1 MASKSENIIFKMISS
16 VQKFKIF
23 DINSTQQ
30 KDAKYH
36 LVRSSAIKKKK
47 IQKHFTTPSF
57 PPFSTPSVIF
67 IPPFYCCLQSF
78 LE

>member
-1 MASKSENIIFKMISS
+1 MASKSENIIFEMISS

-36 LVRSSAIKKKK
+36 LVRSSATKKKK
-47 IQKHFTTPSF
+47 IQKHFHNTIFSSFFYIISHFHTT
-57 PPFSTPSVIF
+57 
-67 IPPFYCCLQSF
+67 L
-78 LE
+78 